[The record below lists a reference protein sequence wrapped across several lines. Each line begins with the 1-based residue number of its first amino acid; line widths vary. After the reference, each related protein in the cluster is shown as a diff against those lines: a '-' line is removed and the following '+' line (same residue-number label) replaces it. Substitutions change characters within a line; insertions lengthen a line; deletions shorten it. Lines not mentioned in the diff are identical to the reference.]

1 MTKAFFM
8 KEVFALE
15 RERICVDGLREMPC
29 PYSSVWEEYEQNEKV
44 WKVYCNYSGQEKF
57 VGYVWP
63 YIDSIAPTTCPL
75 SVHETPQN
83 KKENFL
89 GESKRFFQKVNQKSN
104 TYSLRI
110 LLINIFLRGF
120 FIYQA
125 YDRISKI

>member
-15 RERICVDGLREMPC
+15 RERICVDGLRKTPC
-29 PYSSVWEEYEQNEKV
+29 SYSIVREEYEQNENV

-63 YIDSIAPTTCPL
+63 YIDSTVPTTCPL

-83 KKENFL
+83 KKKTFWE
-89 GESKRFFQKVNQKSN
+89 KVKDFFKK
-104 TYSLRI
+104 
-110 LLINIFLRGF
+110 
-120 FIYQA
+120 
-125 YDRISKI
+125 